1 MTTNIKTLLFVCVMS
16 FSLQTFSQDWT
27 YNFNEAVQESKKS
40 DKLVMLVFQGSDWCA
55 PCIKLE
61 KKIWQSEQFK
71 TYSKESLVIVKLDK
85 QRKKANQL
93 ADFQKEHNNKM
104 AEKFNT
110 NGYFPLVVILNNKEE
125 ILDRFGYENWS
136 PETYIKRIDANNL
149 K

>member
-71 TYSKESLVIVKLDK
+71 TYSKESLVIVKLDFP
-85 QRKKANQL
+85 RKKANQL

-149 K
+149 

>member
-1 MTTNIKTLLFVCVMS
+1 MTINIKILLFVCVMS

-27 YNFNEAVQESKKS
+27 YNFKDAVQESNKS
-40 DKLVMLVFQGSDWCA
+40 DKLIMLVFQGSDWCA

-71 TYSKESLVIVKLDK
+71 TYSKESLVLVKLDFP
-85 QRKKANQL
+85 RKKANQL
-93 ADFQKEHNNKM
+93 TDLQKKHNNKM

-110 NGYFPLVVILNNKEE
+110 NGYFPLVVILNSKEE

-136 PETYIKRIDANNL
+136 TEAYIKRIDANNL
-149 K
+149 

>member
-71 TYSKESLVIVKLDK
+71 TYSKESLVIVKLDFP
-85 QRKKANQL
+85 RKKVNQL

>member
-61 KKIWQSEQFK
+61 KKFGNQS
-71 TYSKESLVIVKLDK
+71 SLKPI
-85 QRKKANQL
+85 QKKVL
-93 ADFQKEHNNKM
+93 
-104 AEKFNT
+104 
-110 NGYFPLVVILNNKEE
+110 
-125 ILDRFGYENWS
+125 S
-136 PETYIKRIDANNL
+136 
-149 K
+149 

>member
-1 MTTNIKTLLFVCVMS
+1 MVILKLKIFIIIFKEVSNKM
-16 FSLQTFSQDWT
+16 
-27 YNFNEAVQESKKS
+27 SKKPVEVNDGNFRREVLRS
-40 DKLVMLVFQGSDWCA
+40 DVPVLVDFWADWCA

-71 TYSKESLVIVKLDK
+71 TYSKESLVMVKLDFP
-85 QRKKANQL
+85 RKKANQL
-93 ADFQKEHNNKM
+93 TDFQKEHNNKM